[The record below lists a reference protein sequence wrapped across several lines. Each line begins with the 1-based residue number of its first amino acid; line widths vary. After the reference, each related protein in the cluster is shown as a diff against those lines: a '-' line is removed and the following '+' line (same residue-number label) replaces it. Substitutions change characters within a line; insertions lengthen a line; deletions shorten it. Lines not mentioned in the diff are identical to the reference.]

1 MNKLSFKIL
10 SCPESNDHEIRILID
25 EEDILG
31 EDFLGLDP
39 PAFFNQTN
47 FDKKGELMVGRCSCG
62 CEGCCDFPVSVQVQD
77 NIIQWTNNNG
87 LELNFDKEKY
97 LNAINSARIDFSWE
111 DINRKVERLTTNIL
125 KNSETKDGYR
135 FDWASARIKPQNIS
149 LSYSK
154 NRDQKLFYISWD
166 GQNETNIEVKAKQF
180 LNNELK

>member
-1 MNKLSFKIL
+1 MNTVSFKIL
-10 SCPESNDHEIRILID
+10 PCPESNDHEIRILID

-31 EDFLGLDP
+31 EDYLGLDP

-47 FDKKGELMVGRCSCG
+47 FDQNGELMVGRCSCG
-62 CEGCCDFPVSVQVQD
+62 CEGCCDFPVTVQVQD

-87 LELNFDKEKY
+87 LKLKFDKEKY
-97 LNAINSARIDFSWE
+97 LNAINSARIDFTWE

-125 KNSETKDGYR
+125 KNSETKSGYR
-135 FDWASARIKPQNIS
+135 FDWASARIKPQNIT

-154 NRDQKLFYISWD
+154 NGDQKLFDISWD
-166 GQNETNIEVKAKQF
+166 GQTETNIETKAKQF